1 MSIINLMPLVLGEH
15 INFITNRYRVNLKAY
30 AYIYKWLGGVA
41 ILKGLVYIMAAVSL

>member
-15 INFITNRYRVNLKAY
+15 INFIANRCGVNLKAY
-30 AYIYKWLGGVA
+30 TYMYKWLRGVV